1 MSEVHTVTTS
11 NYDDALIKVFTQGFT
26 RNVDENDEVTHE
38 EYQKVDVVIKNTFS
52 IVANNQEHAISKVLE
67 IGINKMLLDAE
78 FNITS
83 VTKEKK

>member
-1 MSEVHTVTTS
+1 MITMSKYT
-11 NYDDALIKVFTQGFT
+11 
-26 RNVDENDEVTHE
+26 
-38 EYQKVDVVIKNTFS
+38 VDVAIKNTFS

>member
-1 MSEVHTVTTS
+1 MEDRKIITMNKYT
-11 NYDDALIKVFTQGFT
+11 
-26 RNVDENDEVTHE
+26 
-38 EYQKVDVVIKNTFS
+38 VDVVIKNTFS